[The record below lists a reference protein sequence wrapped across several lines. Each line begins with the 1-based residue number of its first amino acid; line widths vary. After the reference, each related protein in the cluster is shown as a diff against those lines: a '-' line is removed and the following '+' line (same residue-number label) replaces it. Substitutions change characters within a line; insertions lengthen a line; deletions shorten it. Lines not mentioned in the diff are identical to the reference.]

1 MRILLVSNYGRNVET
16 SFQYKVITAFEK
28 YGHIM
33 EHLYPRNGP
42 IIKQIIS
49 KKMSPPDL
57 VLYMEGLLF
66 ENPNWLKLPFK
77 IPKFWWFLDT
87 PILFNHQVN
96 WYKITDA
103 DLALVRDRREIKRF
117 EDNGLKCVWA
127 PPKIDPNI
135 FNIKEPNR
143 EYDVGFVGWV
153 DESRYNWLNDFTY
166 ISDRVMA
173 AGDARLE
180 HVPKFTYFY
189 NGKKWNQI
197 DMVGFYNTS
206 KIVPHR
212 TGRYTTNIV
221 SARGIQGDI
230 TWRPF
235 EATACRAMLLTEEFD
250 AIDDLFVRGKE
261 IVVYDMSDDP
271 KSRLELAS
279 YYLEH
284 EEEMNNISRNGWV
297 RTMKDHTWKSISDL
311 IEREVKKIGM

>member
-1 MRILLVSNYGRNVET
+1 MRILLVSNYGRETET

-28 YGHIM
+28 YGHVM
-33 EHLYPRNGP
+33 EHLYPRDGP
-42 IIKQIIS
+42 IMNQIFK
-49 KKMSPPDL
+49 KKMSPPGL

-77 IPKFWWFLDT
+77 IPKLWWFLDT
-87 PILFNHQVN
+87 PVLFNNQVN

-127 PPKIDPNI
+127 PPKIDPDV
-135 FNIKEPNR
+135 FNINGNSRR
-143 EYDVGFVGWV
+143 EYDIGFVGWV
-153 DESRYNWLNDFTY
+153 DENRYKWLEEFTL

-173 AGDARLE
+173 AGDAKLD
-180 HVPKFTYFY
+180 HIPKFTYFY
-189 NGKKWNQI
+189 DGKKWNQK
-197 DMVGFYNTS
+197 DMVNFYNQTL
-206 KIVPHR
+206 IVPHR

-221 SARGIQGDI
+221 SARGVQGDI

-235 EATACRAMLLTEEFD
+235 EATACGAMLLTEEFD

-261 IVVYDMSDDP
+261 IIVYDMNDDP
-271 KSRLELAS
+271 KSRLELSS

-284 EEEMNNISRNGWV
+284 EEEMDRIRELGCL
-297 RTMKDHTWKSISDL
+297 RTMCDHTWKSISDL
-311 IEREVKKIGM
+311 IEREVKKI